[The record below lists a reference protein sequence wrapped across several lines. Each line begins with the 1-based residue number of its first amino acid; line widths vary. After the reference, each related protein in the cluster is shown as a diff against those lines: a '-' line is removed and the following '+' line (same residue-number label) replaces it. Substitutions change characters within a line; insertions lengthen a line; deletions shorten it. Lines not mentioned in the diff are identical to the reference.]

1 MASNPMQ
8 RKSRTSFLLGMLITL
23 VIMGAIVAFLFM
35 QLTKMKNEENERIA
49 ASKTVYVLSTDV
61 KSGENLTV
69 ENFTTAIVDGSAV
82 PSNAITTSSLNE
94 NTIAKI
100 DLSAGT
106 ILTDSMVEESENKT
120 TKDSRLQEYNMISLA
135 SHIASN
141 DYIDIRLRMPSG
153 LDYIVVS
160 KKRLESSPVG
170 ESANT
175 VWMKL
180 SEDEI
185 LTMSNAIVESYI
197 TEGSL
202 LYAAK
207 YVEPGMQEEATPTYV
222 PSANVQYLISSDSNI
237 TNEAKNALI
246 TRYNNNTNIRE
257 NINGEKPSDADEASS
272 LVSSGTQTEIQ
283 TTQEQRQQYL
293 QSLTS
298 GGSDYGGDI

>member
-160 KKRLESSPVG
+160 KKRLETSPVG

-298 GGSDYGGDI
+298 GTTDY